1 MNCLLFQET
10 NQQKGHLPMIGRI
23 LVALGAGP
31 SSSSAIQQAI
41 ELARLHGAEL
51 TAVALFD
58 LPRLSHVGRAP
69 IGAAMAG
76 VELRRYRLTTAEQSL
91 DEAIAEFEAACLV
104 AGLSHRVCREE
115 GDPIDRLVALS
126 RYHDV
131 VVAGLHGLLEWG
143 VIDEPPDELI
153 ELIGGGVRPIIA
165 AAQVVRRIRRV
176 MIAYSGSVESASTMK
191 RFIQFRIWSDVHI
204 KLVTFSDDADRGERL
219 LADAAHYCRS
229 HGYGPELEVI
239 PGSPKHHLL
248 EHAQAW
254 HADLLVVGNSAQSLL
269 RRRLFGETALHV
281 VRHAELPLFLS
292 Q

>member
-1 MNCLLFQET
+1 
-10 NQQKGHLPMIGRI
+10 MIGRI

-58 LPRLSHVGRAP
+58 LPRLSHVGPAP
-69 IGAAMAG
+69 IGGGSAG
-76 VELRRYRLTTAEQSL
+76 AELRRFRLTTAEHSL
-91 DEAIAEFEAACLV
+91 EEAITEFESACV
-104 AGLSHRVCREE
+104 MAGLQHHVCREE

-126 RYHDV
+126 RYYDL

-143 VIDEPPDELI
+143 VIDEPPDELV

-165 AAQVVRRIRRV
+165 AAQDVRRIRRV
-176 MIAYSGSVESASTMK
+176 MIAYSGSVESASTLK
-191 RFIQFRIWSDVHI
+191 RFIQLRLWPDVHI

-229 HGYGPELEVI
+229 HGYGPELEVV
-239 PGSPKHHLL
+239 PGAPKHQLL
-248 EHAQAW
+248 DHAQAW

>member
-153 ELIGGGVRPIIA
+153 HPARDGPDRPVLA
-165 AAQVVRRIRRV
+165 VEEHQVEPALQR
-176 MIAYSGSVESASTMK
+176 A
-191 RFIQFRIWSDVHI
+191 
-204 KLVTFSDDADRGERL
+204 GERRGVLDQEGLERVL
-219 LADAAHYCRS
+219 L
-229 HGYGPELEVI
+229 
-239 PGSPKHHLL
+239 
-248 EHAQAW
+248 
-254 HADLLVVGNSAQSLL
+254 
-269 RRRLFGETALHV
+269 LHV
-281 VRHAELPLFLS
+281 GLDGEGQIGRAAFAAGRWDGPGPAGGPW
-292 Q
+292 